1 MQRIL
6 NYADVIFSVCDQLLH
21 CQPCACRCDYWTLR
35 HSVPIPGGSS
45 SKMELTRFHV
55 PFLSFFPGKKK
66 PPTFWTKFNFIST
79 LLPALCFISKD
90 KRIYFCPFLFKVK
103 SQINIHCQAGDKYR
117 KRYSQIENVL
127 LYEILHCMSLN
138 NFEYKFVLRNWY
150 DSLWRILK
158 IFPKTSLT
166 SSGWK

>member
-1 MQRIL
+1 MTNFFIANL
-6 NYADVIFSVCDQLLH
+6 ALADVIIGLFAIPFQFQAALLQRWNLPDFM
-21 CQPCACRCDYWTLR
+21 CPFCPFFQVKKTLP
-35 HSVPIPGGSS
+35 HSGQNSI
-45 SKMELTRFHV
+45 
-55 PFLSFFPGKKK
+55 
-66 PPTFWTKFNFIST
+66 
-79 LLPALCFISKD
+79 LLALCFFISKD